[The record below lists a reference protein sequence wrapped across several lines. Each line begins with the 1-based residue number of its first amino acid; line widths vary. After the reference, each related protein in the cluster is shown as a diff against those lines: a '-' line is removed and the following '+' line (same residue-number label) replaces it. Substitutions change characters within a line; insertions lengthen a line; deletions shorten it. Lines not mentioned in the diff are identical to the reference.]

1 MSRYLFMIGGAT
13 VSWSSKKQATVA
25 KSTTEAE
32 YVALSFAA
40 QEAIWLRR
48 LLADIGFGDLNPTVI
63 YEDNNGAIDLSKNP
77 KHHNRTKHI
86 DIAYHFTRERV
97 ESKELSVQ
105 YCPTSDMVADAFT
118 KGIGRVQFEKFR
130 DLMGVQSVPS

>member
-1 MSRYLFMIGGAT
+1 MAR
-13 VSWSSKKQATVA
+13 
-25 KSTTEAE
+25 STTEAE

-48 LLADIGFGDLNPTVI
+48 LLSDVGFGGDDPTVL

-77 KHHNRTKHI
+77 KYHNRTKHI

-97 ESKELSVQ
+97 LSNELSVQ
-105 YCPTSDMVADAFT
+105 YCPTNDMLADVLT
-118 KGIGRVQFEKFR
+118 KGVGRVQFEKFR
-130 DLMGVQSVPS
+130 DLMGVSCVS